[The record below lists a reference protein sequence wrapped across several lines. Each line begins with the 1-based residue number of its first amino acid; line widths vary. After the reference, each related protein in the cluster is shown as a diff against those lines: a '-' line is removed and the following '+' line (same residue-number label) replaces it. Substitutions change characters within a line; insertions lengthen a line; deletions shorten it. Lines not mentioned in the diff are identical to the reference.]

1 MFWLSKLNF
10 LNVFVVCKCLNGCIF
25 FELLKKIMINFD
37 INLKWEKNDK
47 KSKIRYIMVIY

>member
-1 MFWLSKLNF
+1 M
-10 LNVFVVCKCLNGCIF
+10 VVLF

>member
-1 MFWLSKLNF
+1 M
-10 LNVFVVCKCLNGCIF
+10 VVL

-47 KSKIRYIMVIY
+47 KVRLDI